1 MGFIES
7 TSERYPAGQ
16 GSSLRGKTVEPGHG
30 VANILS
36 ILFSKSCSWRMAAWC
51 CLRSSSLGEICSE
64 EAGRAPNEA
73 MAYPMEV
80 SQNGALG
87 P

>member
-7 TSERYPAGQ
+7 KSERYLVGQ
-16 GSSLRGKTVEPGHG
+16 GSALRGKTVEPGGG

-36 ILFSKSCSWRMAAWC
+36 ILFSKYCAWRMATWY

-64 EAGRAPNEA
+64 EVGRAPNEA
-73 MAYPMEV
+73 MAYPI
-80 SQNGALG
+80 
-87 P
+87 